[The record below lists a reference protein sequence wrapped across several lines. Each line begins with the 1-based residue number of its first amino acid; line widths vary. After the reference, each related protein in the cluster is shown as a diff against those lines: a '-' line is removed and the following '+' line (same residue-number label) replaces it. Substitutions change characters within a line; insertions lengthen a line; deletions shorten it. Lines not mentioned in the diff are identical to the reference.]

1 MAFSKKGTDIL
12 HETIGDFG
20 RWQFKISILMALLK
34 LPIAWFQ
41 LGIVFLAPPTQHWC
55 KPPAEYSNMTSSNW
69 IKFSQLNSGN
79 ATVSSGSHFE
89 CKVINCRV
97 FSSR

>member
-1 MAFSKKGTDIL
+1 MAFSNKPADIL

-34 LPIAWFQ
+34 FPIAWFQ

-55 KPPAEYSNMTSSNW
+55 KPPDKYVNMSTAQW
-69 IKFSQLNSGN
+69 ISFSQLSNSTN
-79 ATVSSGSHFE
+79 HTVNIILYYCLFE
-89 CKVINCRV
+89 ILICCL
-97 FSSR
+97 